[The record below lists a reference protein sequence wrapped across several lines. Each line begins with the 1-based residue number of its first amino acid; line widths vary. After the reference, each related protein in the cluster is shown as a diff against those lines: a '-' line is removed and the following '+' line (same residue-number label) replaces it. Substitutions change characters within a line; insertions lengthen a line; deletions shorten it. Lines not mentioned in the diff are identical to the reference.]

1 MSLIFLIERLERKWL
16 AYRPEEIAVNGK
28 EVVIVVGGRH
38 YLDIL
43 LPSCLLCCIEGNA
56 HEACGEWVEIM
67 ALGVSAFREDQERVA
82 RVDTLGN
89 EVERLIVLLNR
100 ITAVEVASEGRDEA
114 ESIEQLG
121 EILVQI
127 EHIGSCHHGDGI
139 AERQSK
145 DDIDR
150 VVGSVLVVA
159 DDEIARTLGRQV
171 IKSDSISL
179 ANHHRFVDK
188 SDIADESVDSKGA

>member
-1 MSLIFLIERLERKWL
+1 M
-16 AYRPEEIAVNGK
+16 
-28 EVVIVVGGRH
+28 
-38 YLDIL
+38 
-43 LPSCLLCCIEGNA
+43 
-56 HEACGEWVEIM
+56 
-67 ALGVSAFREDQERVA
+67 
-82 RVDTLGN
+82 GN

-139 AERQSK
+139 AERQSE

-188 SDIADESVDSKGA
+188 SDIADESVYSNGALHGYLRDIVI